1 MIRHTKQQKFNGR
14 ELLRLPP
21 KTEQDLPVTFT
32 AHERRAYEAVYQH
45 VIRKFEQFRCWGPTV
60 VSKNILQIM
69 SLLLP
74 LRRYA
79 TLALIYIILHF
90 THENFNSEFCK

>member
-45 VIRKFEQFRCWGPTV
+45 VIHKFEQFRCWGPTV

-79 TLALIYIILHF
+79 LRRLLIASSQR
-90 THENFNSEFCK
+90 T

>member
-1 MIRHTKQQKFNGR
+1 MGDTNQPPLDQIMIRHTKQQKFNGR

-21 KTEQDLPVTFT
+21 KTEQDIAVTFT
-32 AHERRAYEAVYQH
+32 TDERRAYEAVYQH
-45 VIRKFEQFRCWGPTV
+45 VIHKFEQFRCWGPTV

-79 TLALIYIILHF
+79 P
-90 THENFNSEFCK
+90 SC

>member
-1 MIRHTKQQKFNGR
+1 MDMTLVVTCQMMIRHTKQQKFNGR

-21 KTEQDLPVTFT
+21 KTEQDIPVRFT
-32 AHERRAYEAVYQH
+32 VEERSAYETVYQK
-45 VIRKFEQFRCWGPTV
+45 VITKFEEFRCWGPTV

-74 LRRYA
+74 LRR
-79 TLALIYIILHF
+79 
-90 THENFNSEFCK
+90 